1 MGESK
6 PNEKQGIPEL
16 HIEECIEMVESDDGE
31 SDCKRS
37 LETERHEDGTV
48 TINEVSYSRTDR
60 GEELRHIRPLD
71 TLPAKMAYAIDPL
84 SGDRKYIALDENDV
98 IITDAPDYDGFIG
111 KLRQLPKY
119 AIVSSWLQ
127 EYKRYIPVVYYPLYP
142 GVYDDGF
149 HDPYGLLDEADYG
162 VEPLVKAVEW
172 ARGFFGEPNDR
183 HAVFLI
189 LAAVGKVL
197 TPIVRYHNGTFVD
210 QLVWVHGRGGVG
222 KTTVVNYINRP
233 LLGVPLGINEV
244 ANLRYHIVLTLTHFS
259 TSNQPRNLLDE
270 NYLPLIIDEHQGLKT
285 SELLPPIIA
294 GTVGVGLTGVHASR
308 YGQGIGAQFTARRG
322 WVLVTN
328 ISFND
333 YVRRV
338 LNLNATDEMAVRRR
352 VVADEWAPIILTP
365 DDWVERARRSP
376 IPVIMSI
383 YGFMGRLWVKH
394 KKMLMDSGTFL
405 ILLRNILDAIRME
418 YANDAR
424 VKGVV
429 DYLHD
434 VVDKVEGEVKVTL
447 VVETPEEAF
456 VRMAI
461 EFARRHGF
469 MPANRIN
476 ALYAILTVPGAV
488 FPHAP
493 RGDRLLELKEEASK
507 AIDELKQVAPN
518 SDPNVEKIF
527 EIVEGLISEG
537 KPVVIVPKDG
547 PVGVIHGSKFLGE
560 RANIYMVNGKRITGY
575 PVTIHH
581 LVELFLES
589 PTAEPE
595 ESKPSEV
602 TSSEDE
608 VKLSEGAKPIEES
621 AGVESS
627 TGEVKP
633 SDEGSQ
639 ASEAKV
645 EVKVGKAQEGAQV
658 APQEG
663 IKDFVE
669 GIVEEVKA
677 RLWARWP
684 GVELGDVVGSIVS
697 YIAESE
703 GEVSLVD
710 IERRFHDDIA
720 GLAKSAGIKDDEVP
734 KLVSDVVTTTIEVL
748 KEKGGLDG

>member
-1 MGESK
+1 MSESK
-6 PNEKQGIPEL
+6 PNEKQGIPEF

-48 TINEVSYSRTDR
+48 TINEVSYKRTDR
-60 GEELRHIRPLD
+60 SEELRYIKSLD

-98 IITDAPDYDGFIG
+98 IIADAPDYDGFIG

-119 AIVSSWLQ
+119 SIVSSWLQ

-172 ARGFFGEPNDR
+172 AREFFNEPNDR

-210 QLVWVHGRGGVG
+210 QVVWVHGRGGVG
-222 KTTVVNYINRP
+222 KTTVVNYANRP

-244 ANLRYHIVLTLTHFS
+244 ANLRYHIVLTLTNFS

-294 GTVGVGLTGVHASR
+294 GTIGIGLTGVHASR
-308 YGQGIGAQFTARRG
+308 YGQGIGAQFTAKRG

-328 ISFND
+328 MSFND

-352 VVADEWAPIILTP
+352 VVADEWAPIILTT
-365 DDWVERARRSP
+365 DEWIERARRSP
-376 IPVIMSI
+376 IPIIMPI

-405 ILLRNILDAIRME
+405 ILLRNILNAISME
-418 YANDAR
+418 YAYDAR

-469 MPANRIN
+469 MPANRIT

-488 FPHAP
+488 FPM
-493 RGDRLLELKEEASK
+493 RL
-507 AIDELKQVAPN
+507 
-518 SDPNVEKIF
+518 
-527 EIVEGLISEG
+527 
-537 KPVVIVPKDG
+537 
-547 PVGVIHGSKFLGE
+547 GVIGCLNSGSKPP
-560 RANIYMVNGKRITGY
+560 KR
-575 PVTIHH
+575 
-581 LVELFLES
+581 LMS
-589 PTAEPE
+589 
-595 ESKPSEV
+595 
-602 TSSEDE
+602 
-608 VKLSEGAKPIEES
+608 
-621 AGVESS
+621 
-627 TGEVKP
+627 
-633 SDEGSQ
+633 
-639 ASEAKV
+639 
-645 EVKVGKAQEGAQV
+645 
-658 APQEG
+658 
-663 IKDFVE
+663 
-669 GIVEEVKA
+669 
-677 RLWARWP
+677 
-684 GVELGDVVGSIVS
+684 
-697 YIAESE
+697 
-703 GEVSLVD
+703 
-710 IERRFHDDIA
+710 
-720 GLAKSAGIKDDEVP
+720 
-734 KLVSDVVTTTIEVL
+734 
-748 KEKGGLDG
+748 

>member
-1 MGESK
+1 MGEPK
-6 PNEKQGIPEL
+6 PGEKPEGGGVPEF
-16 HIEECIEMVESDDGE
+16 HIEMECLGGWEDENGE
-31 SDCKRS
+31 GGCS
-37 LETERHEDGTV
+37 LYLKTAPNDDGTV
-48 TINEVSYSRTDR
+48 TVREVKVHSEK
-60 GEELRHIRPLD
+60 GEEYETYNILD
-71 TLPAKMAYAIDPL
+71 ILPPKMAYAIDPL
-84 SGDRKYIALDENDV
+84 SGDRKYIALDENDAIV
-98 IITDAPDYDGFIG
+98 ADAPDYDGLIG

-119 AIVSSWLQ
+119 VIVSNRVQ
-127 EYKRYIPVVYYPLYP
+127 YYKRYLPTVYYPLYP

-172 ARGFFGEPNDR
+172 AREFFGEPNDR

-210 QLVWVHGRGGVG
+210 QVVWVHGRGGVG
-222 KTTVVNYINRP
+222 KTTVVNYANRP

-244 ANLRYHIVLTLTHFS
+244 ANLRYHIVLTLTNFS

-294 GTVGVGLTGVHASR
+294 GTIGIGLTGVHASR
-308 YGQGIGAQFTARRG
+308 YGQGIGAQFTAKRG

-328 ISFND
+328 MSFND

-352 VVADEWAPIILTP
+352 VVADEWAPIILTT
-365 DDWVERARRSP
+365 DEWIERANRNP
-376 IPVIMSI
+376 IPTLTSI

-405 ILLRNILDAIRME
+405 ILLRNILNAISME
-418 YANDAR
+418 YAYDAR

-469 MPANRIN
+469 TPANRIN

-493 RGDRLLELKEEASK
+493 VVFEHQLLGEEDLGEVQ
-507 AIDELKQVAPN
+507 DELEPVL
-518 SDPNVEKIF
+518 
-527 EIVEGLISEG
+527 LI
-537 KPVVIVPKDG
+537 D
-547 PVGVIHGSKFLGE
+547 
-560 RANIYMVNGKRITGY
+560 
-575 PVTIHH
+575 H
-581 LVELFLES
+581 LAHPF
-589 PTAEPE
+589 
-595 ESKPSEV
+595 PS
-602 TSSEDE
+602 
-608 VKLSEGAKPIEES
+608 
-621 AGVESS
+621 
-627 TGEVKP
+627 
-633 SDEGSQ
+633 
-639 ASEAKV
+639 
-645 EVKVGKAQEGAQV
+645 
-658 APQEG
+658 
-663 IKDFVE
+663 
-669 GIVEEVKA
+669 
-677 RLWARWP
+677 
-684 GVELGDVVGSIVS
+684 
-697 YIAESE
+697 
-703 GEVSLVD
+703 
-710 IERRFHDDIA
+710 
-720 GLAKSAGIKDDEVP
+720 
-734 KLVSDVVTTTIEVL
+734 
-748 KEKGGLDG
+748 